1 MAFYNEEK
9 YAGEKAAALDAITA
23 SLKKYYPKIT
33 FTPSVIT
40 DTFNYYMDVAVKLNS
55 VYSAVNPEEN
65 KKSLSDI
72 WIKSIYMVIKGIS
85 DPAALTGQK
94 TDTWLRDQIWMT
106 LSEIKRVCAGDAR
119 FNKFY
124 NPSKFVPVVTPA
136 RPVLVPA
143 RPVPAVTPARPVLVP
158 VEEKEEYTISKP
170 SYSEIV
176 ASEKAREFQ
185 PRQTN
190 IPAAN
195 YTDPREMMVKYW
207 WVAAAGA
214 AALYLLTRK
223 R

>member
-9 YAGEKAAALDAITA
+9 YASEKAAALDAISA

-33 FTPSVIT
+33 FTPSVIV
-40 DTFNYYMDVAVKLNS
+40 DTFNLYMDVAVKLNS

-85 DPAALTGQK
+85 DPALLAGQK

-136 RPVLVPA
+136 SPVLVPA
-143 RPVPAVTPARPVLVP
+143 RPVLVP
-158 VEEKEEYTISKP
+158 VDEKEAYTISKP
-170 SYSEIV
+170 SYAEIV

-185 PRQTN
+185 PQQTN
-190 IPAAN
+190 IPAAD
-195 YTDPREMMVKYW
+195 YTDPREMMMKYW
-207 WVAAAGA
+207 WVAAAGV